1 MAMPSFHLRTSC
13 ILLPS
18 KIAKKSADIGFDNL
32 FKSDKKLAL
41 VFNQNLAKLDQKINT
56 NFEKIK
62 SSISEYDS
70 LVNSSFKGFR
80 LDSKWHKLQF
90 KLNEIQSLV
99 EHQFQKKLSQT
110 HELDSILKIQKVYFN
125 PESIQERRDHIG
137 IFSQQLKL
145 DLKTI
150 ERNFGFQSIN
160 KVLLIIT

>member
-1 MAMPSFHLRTSC
+1 L
-13 ILLPS
+13 IIYL
-18 KIAKKSADIGFDNL
+18 
-32 FKSDKKLAL
+32 
-41 VFNQNLAKLDQKINT
+41 NQTK
-56 NFEKIK
+56 
-62 SSISEYDS
+62 
-70 LVNSSFKGFR
+70 
-80 LDSKWHKLQF
+80 KLQF